1 MKRNEREPHYLIGQG
16 VGASVTMIIAFR
28 KHVVYLRGFDDAFID
43 RLRLGDAA
51 TEREFASYFSELI
64 RIKVRSRLRDS
75 ALVED
80 VTQET
85 FLRVLRVLRSPE
97 GLRNAGC
104 LGAFVNSVCNNVL
117 HEALRTKVRHRTPTE
132 DERHLIPDETTP
144 GPEDRVLAEERRE
157 IVRSVLDRL
166 STRDRAVLQAVFLEE
181 KQKDEVCAQLGVGR
195 DYLRVLLHRAKS
207 QFRACL
213 AQSPAGSRGARAE
226 RSAPAA
232 RPLGG

>member
-1 MKRNEREPHYLIGQG
+1 
-16 VGASVTMIIAFR
+16 MIIAFR

-43 RLRLGDAA
+43 RLQQGDAA
-51 TEREFASYFSELI
+51 AEREFVSYFSQLI
-64 RIKVRSRLRDS
+64 RIKARSRLRDS
-75 ALVED
+75 ALVDD

-97 GLRNAGC
+97 GLRNAAC

-117 HEALRTKVRHRTPTE
+117 HEALRAKLRHRTPTE
-132 DERHLIPDETTP
+132 EERHPVPDEDTP
-144 GPEDRVLAEERRE
+144 GPEDRLLAEERRE
-157 IVRSVLDRL
+157 IVRGVLDQL
-166 STRDRAVLQAVFLEE
+166 SARERTVLEAVFLHE
-181 KQKDEVCAQLGVGR
+181 KHKDDVCAQLGVGR

-213 AQSPAGSRGARAE
+213 AQAPAGAASGAR
-226 RSAPAA
+226 AA